1 MYHPSRDI
9 GEPEKYGLN
18 HINDTFIESLD
29 GVRIQVWQRTAQP
42 GYPTIMYFHGNA
54 DNLGDRAA
62 KFSAFIDNGFGLVA
76 VEYRGFGKSEG
87 TPTESGI
94 YRDAQ
99 AAINYAL
106 IDLKIP
112 QEELIYFGESLG
124 SGVAVQMAVKRP
136 PALLVLEA
144 AYTSVETRSAELYP
158 FIIGVRQ
165 LVLDKYDSIAK
176 IKKIT
181 CPLLMLHGTKDLTI
195 PLRHGQRLF
204 DAASEPKRLV
214 VYEDVHHADYTPE
227 QIITPLI
234 EEAQKLGLIKTS
246 AS

>member
-9 GEPEKYGLN
+9 GDPGKYGLGQ
-18 HINDTFIESLD
+18 INDLFIESLD
-29 GVRIQVWQRTAQP
+29 GVRVQLWQHTAKP
-42 GYPTIMYFHGNA
+42 GYPTIIYFHGNA
-54 DNLGDRAA
+54 INLGDRVA
-62 KFSAFIDNGFGLVA
+62 KFSAFIDSGFGLIA
-76 VEYRGFGKSEG
+76 VGYRGFGKSEG

-99 AAINYAL
+99 ASINYAL

-124 SGVAVQMAVKRP
+124 SGVAVQMATKRP

-165 LVLDKYDSIAK
+165 LVLDKYDSLSK
-176 IKKIT
+176 IKKVI

-195 PLRHGQRLF
+195 PLRHGQQLF
-204 DAASEPKRLV
+204 EAANEPKRLV
-214 VYEDVHHADYTPE
+214 VYDDVHHADYTPE
-227 QIITPLI
+227 QIVTPVI
-234 EEAQKLGLIKTS
+234 EEAKKLGLIKS
-246 AS
+246 A